1 MRPFFVCLLTVGPC
15 GWDYSGEMEEKYL
28 GDRVMRL
35 WMRSVWNRL
44 RTTEPVPELTA
55 PVPTE
60 PLNLT
65 LTAHREGRPE
75 ALVLLSSRIDLRQF
89 TFRTPDL
96 LAAGETLFLRLAI
109 PGLRLQLSARVLGC
123 QQGVWAAELECSPE
137 QLNDMG
143 RLLSRLAA

>member
-1 MRPFFVCLLTVGPC
+1 
-15 GWDYSGEMEEKYL
+15 MEEKFL

-44 RTTEPVPELTA
+44 RTNAPVPELTA

-75 ALVLLSSRIDLRQF
+75 SLVLLSSRINLRQF
-89 TFRTPDL
+89 VFRTPDL
-96 LAAGETLFLRLAI
+96 LAAGEKLFLRLSI
-109 PGLRLQLSARVLGC
+109 PGLRLQLSALVLGC
-123 QQGVWAAELECSPE
+123 QQGVWAAELECTPE
-137 QLNDMG
+137 QMEDMS
-143 RLLSRLAA
+143 RLLSRLASAA

>member
-1 MRPFFVCLLTVGPC
+1 
-15 GWDYSGEMEEKYL
+15 MEEKYL

-44 RTTEPVPELTA
+44 RTNAPVPELPA

-75 ALVLLSSRIDLRQF
+75 GLILLASHINLRQF
-89 TFRTPDL
+89 VFRTPDA
-96 LAAGETLFLRLAI
+96 LAAGEKLFLRLSI

-123 QQGVWAAELECSPE
+123 QQGAWSAELECSPE
-137 QLNDMG
+137 QMADMS
-143 RLLSRLAA
+143 RLLARLASAA